1 MPASAALMV
10 VYNYVEAGHL
20 WYKFLDVLGIQRLF
34 SKQLLLSKLTLSV
47 AFALRSRETGVVE
60 KLLVRNV
67 TTCAFLITLSD
78 N

>member
-34 SKQLLLSKLTLSV
+34 SKQLLLSKLT
-47 AFALRSRETGVVE
+47 FECCFCPQIQRNWCSRETLG
-60 KLLVRNV
+60 KKCHHMYIFDNFVR
-67 TTCAFLITLSD
+67 
-78 N
+78 